1 MYKRG
6 LLINKSSTV
15 GEKLVLKVF
24 ASVPLCL
31 CASVLLCLEFTINNV
46 HAVVYAVQVFTK
58 NECKYQNHLTFS
70 LYLYNS
76 YTKIRIKI
84 AF

>member
-1 MYKRG
+1 MSMTG
-6 LLINKSSTV
+6 TF
-15 GEKLVLKVF
+15 EKFGPIRVDHTAQHGKI
-24 ASVPLCL
+24 
-31 CASVLLCLEFTINNV
+31 EFTINNV

-58 NECKYQNHLTFS
+58 NECKYQNYLTFL
-70 LYLYNS
+70 LYLFNS